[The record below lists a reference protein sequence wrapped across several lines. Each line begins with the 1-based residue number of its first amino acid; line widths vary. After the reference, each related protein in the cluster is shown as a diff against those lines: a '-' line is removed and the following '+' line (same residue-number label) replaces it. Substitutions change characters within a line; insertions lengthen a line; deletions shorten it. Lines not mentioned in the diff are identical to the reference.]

1 MLYELGQ
8 IRDLALQSST
18 SIDCLTGQ
26 CDCYAIPPM
35 GDVIIEL
42 IPAQVPF
49 TLPISLP
56 LRFESSVNCDV
67 TGDGQVNVGDA
78 LQVLREA
85 IGLRPNGCFQ

>member
-1 MLYELGQ
+1 MTLIERKMPYSVATFSP
-8 IRDLALQSST
+8 AL
-18 SIDCLTGQ
+18 LPV
-26 CDCYAIPPM
+26 PPHSR
-35 GDVIIEL
+35 
-42 IPAQVPF
+42 PASRARQTQAPF